1 MSSLSRHALRTLA
14 AAVAAG
20 LLLVSGVAAN
30 PVMAD
35 DAPPS
40 GFPSWADVQ
49 NAKGNVAAT
58 KTEIGKINGL
68 LDSLSAE
75 SDVLGTAA
83 VQAGISYSSTKTAL
97 DAASAQ
103 VGVLQAQS
111 RRAATEA
118 AKYKKEVTAAAVQSY
133 KSGGT
138 GLGIFDALGALD
150 SPDALQGLDMLHQ
163 LGGQAA
169 TQQTRAK
176 DAQSVAQA
184 LATSEQVAEAERA
197 RLAEAAKTSLEQAQ
211 AAQQA
216 VVNQLAAKQK
226 QSTTL
231 TAQLA
236 SLNNTTAAVE
246 QKYRQGQEALAAY
259 AAAQEAKRQAA
270 AAAAA
275 RAAAQAAAAEAAR
288 VQAEQQAAANAGGAA
303 APQPAAP
310 SIPDPG
316 NGYIPVDVLLPNI
329 PGGDVNDPAG
339 AQAYAA
345 GRLGAHGWAQ
355 SQFQCLLQLWTQES
369 SWMTNATNSTSG
381 AYGIAQA
388 LPPGKYS
395 ETGGDWL
402 TNYRTQIDWGL
413 NYIGDRYGSPCGA
426 WAHEVSKNWY

>member
-1 MSSLSRHALRTLA
+1 MSTHSRHALRTLSA
-14 AAVAAG
+14 AIAAG
-20 LLLVSGVAAN
+20 LLLVSGVSVN
-30 PVMAD
+30 PALAD

-49 NAKGNVAAT
+49 QAKGNAAAT
-58 KTEIGKINGL
+58 QTEIGKINGL

-83 VQAGISYSSTKTAL
+83 VQAGASYSTTKTAL
-97 DAASAQ
+97 DAASAK

-111 RRAATEA
+111 RLAATEA

-138 GLGIFDALGALD
+138 GLGIFDAISSLD

-176 DAQSVAQA
+176 DAQSVAHA
-184 LATSEQVAEAERA
+184 LATAEQQ
-197 RLAEAAKTSLEQAQ
+197 AEAARAELAAAAKTAMDNAV

-216 VVNQLAAKQK
+216 VVAQLAAKHK

-270 AAAAA
+270 AAAQA
-275 RAAAQAAAAEAAR
+275 RAAAAEAAR
-288 VQAEQQAAANAGGAA
+288 VQAEQQAAANAGVPA

-310 SIPDPG
+310 AIPDPG
-316 NGYIPVDVLLPNI
+316 GGFIPVEVLLPNI
-329 PGGDVNDPAG
+329 PGGEVNDPSG

-345 GRLGAHGWAQ
+345 SRLGAHGWAQ
-355 SQFQCLLQLWTQES
+355 SQFQCLFQLWTQES
-369 SWMTNATNSTSG
+369 SWLTNATNSSSG

-388 LPPGKYS
+388 LPPGKYA

-413 NYIGDRYGSPCGA
+413 NYIGNRYGSPCGA
-426 WAHEVSKNWY
+426 WAHEVSNNWY